1 MATAYVSVAGIA
13 SDDAL
18 GAPRASLPGVAKRAF
33 AAFRRHEMTD
43 AAAALTYYA
52 MMSLFP
58 GIVLATSLFSLIGDQ
73 KTVSEAVDYVARQG
87 ADEATQ
93 NAVRSVVDKIVSASG
108 GAVSVALVVS
118 VLIALNGA
126 SGAFGAAGRALN
138 RVYGVDEDRGFVGR
152 KLNDLGMTLVIVV
165 LLLVVIG
172 ALFVGGGIAED
183 LLGTIGLGGTAA
195 TVWAI
200 VRWPLALSAAL
211 IAYALIYAYAP
222 DREPRR
228 LRWISPGAVA
238 GVAIWI
244 IASIGFGIYIKHFST
259 YGAAYGAAGAV
270 IVLLLWLWLSSCAFL
285 FGAELDA
292 ELERAQSAGRGGP
305 PSLTPPAPA
314 PPAGSAPPGGGTAPG
329 GRDKSG
335 TGSGEDARS
344 ARTGPRRCRR

>member
-1 MATAYVSVAGIA
+1 VAAIESEPGLTAT
-13 SDDAL
+13 
-18 GAPRASLPGVAKRAF
+18 RAQLPGAAKRAF

-43 AAAALTYYA
+43 TAAALTYYA

-73 KTVSEAVDYVARQG
+73 QTVSKAVDYVARHG

-93 NAVRSVVDKIVSASG
+93 TAVRAVVDKIVNASG

-118 VLIALNGA
+118 LAIALNGA

-152 KLNDLGMTLVIVV
+152 KLTDLGMTLVIVV
-165 LLLVVIG
+165 LLLIVIG
-172 ALFVGGGIAED
+172 ALFVGGGIARD
-183 LLGTIGLGGTAA
+183 LLGTIGLGSTAS

-200 VRWPLALSAAL
+200 VRWPLALGAAL
-211 IAYALIYAYAP
+211 LAYGLIYAYAP

-228 LRWISPGAVA
+228 LRWISPGAIA

-244 IASIGFGIYIKHFST
+244 VVSIGFGIYIQHFST

-270 IVLLLWLWLSSCAFL
+270 IVLLLWLWISSCAFL
-285 FGAELDA
+285 FGAELNA
-292 ELERAQSAGRGGP
+292 ELERAQTAGRAGP
-305 PSLTPPAPA
+305 PLMTPPP
-314 PPAGSAPPGGGTAPG
+314 GSAGTAPG
-329 GRDKSG
+329 PVAARRTSG
-335 TGSGEDARS
+335 GEA
-344 ARTGPRRCRR
+344 